1 MVKISPSIL
10 ITFLVAVLVL
20 LVISPALV
28 MAQEAAQDTIV
39 QEDVEPA
46 AATESVTDS
55 ESMEP
60 AAATAAVTDSEYVE
74 PAEEDSLGLAKG
86 DSIAVQRKLEDLE
99 ERKKLGWLYPLKNSG
114 VGKKFTQGGN
124 FMYALLFASVV
135 GVVFIIERVVT
146 LFRARINVKRLMN
159 DVIKTLHSEGVEEA
173 MRVCERTRGPIAAI
187 LHSGLLRAGRGPDAV
202 KEAIETA
209 GSIETSFLERGLVA
223 IATVASVAPLLG
235 FLGTVSGMISAFAA
249 IAAAEQVSAKVVA
262 SGIEEALI
270 TTATGLMIAIPA
282 SIAHSFFVS
291 QIDRFVLEMEEASA
305 ELVNE
310 LIELEGG
317 RR

>member
-1 MVKISPSIL
+1 MVRKSPLVI
-10 ITFLVAVLVL
+10 FLVCASIM
-20 LVISPALV
+20 VISGLIPTS
-28 MAQEAAQDTIV
+28 MFAQEGAPEVAA
-39 QEDVEPA
+39 EP
-46 AATESVTDS
+46 EYMIQS
-55 ESMEP
+55 ES
-60 AAATAAVTDSEYVE
+60 
-74 PAEEDSLGLAKG
+74 DSLAMARG
-86 DSIAVQRKLEDLE
+86 DSMAVARKINDMI
-99 ERKKLGWLYPLKNSG
+99 ERKKLGWLYNLRHSG
-114 VGKKFTQGGN
+114 IGEKYIQGGW
-124 FMYALLFASVV
+124 FMHGLLACSLIA
-135 GVVFIIERVVT
+135 VVFIIERLFT
-146 LFRARINVKRLMN
+146 LFRARVNVKRLMN
-159 DVIKTLHSEGVEEA
+159 DIIKTLHSEGVESA
-173 MRVCERTRGPIAAI
+173 MSVCERTRGPIAAI
-187 LHSGLLRAGRGPDAV
+187 LHSGLLRSGRGPDAV

-223 IATVASVAPLLG
+223 IATVAQVSPLLG

-270 TTATGLMIAIPA
+270 TTATGLIIAIPA

-310 LIELEGG
+310 LIELGAG

>member
-1 MVKISPSIL
+1 MVVKNPMRIATLFAVILVIVCFSP
-10 ITFLVAVLVL
+10 VVL
-20 LVISPALV
+20 L
-28 MAQEAAQDTIV
+28 AQEEEAIQAEPEWTV
-39 QEDVEPA
+39 Q
-46 AATESVTDS
+46 SKL
-55 ESMEP
+55 
-60 AAATAAVTDSEYVE
+60 
-74 PAEEDSLGLAKG
+74 DSLAMARG
-86 DSIAVQRKLEDLE
+86 DSITAARKIEDMV
-99 ERKKLGWLYPLKNSG
+99 ERARLGWLYNLKHSG
-114 VGKKFTQGGN
+114 IGEKYTQGGN
-124 FMYALLFASVV
+124 FMHGLLLASII
-135 GVVFIIERVVT
+135 GVVFIIERLFT
-146 LFRARINVKRLMN
+146 LFRARVNVRHLMG
-159 DVIKTLHSEGVEEA
+159 DIIKTMHAEGVDA
-173 MRVCERTRGPIAAI
+173 ALKVCERTRGPISAI

-223 IATVASVAPLLG
+223 IATVANVAPLLG

-291 QIDRFVLEMEEASA
+291 QIDRFVLEMEESSA

-310 LIELEGG
+310 LIELDVARHGV
-317 RR
+317 

>member
-1 MVKISPSIL
+1 MVRTNPVR
-10 ITFLVAVLVL
+10 FGVL
-20 LVISPALV
+20 LACILVFAFVSPAIL
-28 MAQEAAQDTIV
+28 MAQEVAEQSATPPPSPPEYAV
-39 QEDVEPA
+39 Q
-46 AATESVTDS
+46 SG
-55 ESMEP
+55 M
-60 AAATAAVTDSEYVE
+60 
-74 PAEEDSLGLAKG
+74 DSLALARG
-86 DSIAVQRKLEDLE
+86 DSLAIARKIEDMLEHK
-99 ERKKLGWLYPLKNSG
+99 RLGWLYNLKHSG
-114 VGKKFTQGGN
+114 VGEKYVQGGM
-124 FMYALLFASVV
+124 FMHGLLAASIIAI
-135 GVVFIIERVVT
+135 VFIIERLFT
-146 LFRARINVKRLMN
+146 LFRARVNVRRLMN
-159 DVIKTLHSEGVEEA
+159 DIIKTLHAEGVDA
-173 MRVCERTRGPIAAI
+173 SMKVCERTRGPIAAI

-223 IATVASVAPLLG
+223 IATVAQVAPLLG

-282 SIAHSFFVS
+282 SIGHSFFVS

-310 LIELEGG
+310 LIEMSGG
-317 RR
+317 KA